1 MRRFLALFAG
11 LLTGALVGGV
21 LALLFAPGSGK
32 NMQQQISDT
41 IDRFTGEIRQAAEE
55 RRQDLEYEL
64 EKLRQPHVKLE

>member
-55 RRQDLEYEL
+55 RRQDLESEL